1 MVDGAKP
8 SARDE
13 HKWPLFASCKIDGE
27 KIASERHI
35 EPACG
40 FDEDYLVTHCTFSD
54 CARYRL
60 DIDCAPFERSG
71 EKRRRRELEYLRGGK
86 AFVVFREANAAA
98 DRAMGVDVFGKTV
111 VARLDELD
119 GYDIMASCGKRTRHK
134 PSRHCLADSGVDAG
148 HEEYLAVHRSNLSP
162 R

>member
-71 EKRRRRELEYLRGGK
+71 EKRRRRELEYLRSRQPI
-86 AFVVFREANAAA
+86 VVFWETNAAA
-98 DRAMGVDVFGKTV
+98 YCAMNGNVFGKTV
-111 VARLDELD
+111 VASLDELD
-119 GYDIMASCGKRTRHK
+119 GYDIATGSGERTRHK
-134 PSRHCLADSGVDAG
+134 PSRHCLADSGIDAG
-148 HEEYLAVHRSNLSP
+148 HEEYLAVH
-162 R
+162 